1 MQEAIEPQ
9 NNNIKT
15 KEHPDLYRKSIKG
28 GYWVIAMRVV
38 LFVLGFAKSII
49 IANFFILENLGLI
62 AVAAMMMEILSTFTQ
77 TGFET
82 ALIQKKGDVEDY
94 LDTAWTAGVIK
105 GVFLFLVLYTA
116 APLVA
121 SIRVPEDK
129 VPLAVGILRA
139 MSVCFLISGIR
150 NIGTIFF
157 QKELDFRKVFTL
169 NVVTTL
175 TNIILSLSLMYIL
188 KSIWGIIIAQI
199 IAAIVSSLGSYILSP
214 YRPRLHFEPAKAREL
229 WRFGKWIYGQTLL
242 CYALQMGDNF
252 FVWLSLGLPQ
262 LALYKNAYNFANMPA
277 TEIGSAIAAVSFPVY
292 SKIQDDIPR
301 LREAYLKTLKFTT
314 FVTIPISFAIFILG
328 PDFVKLV
335 LKEHLYPMIPA
346 LQILAFVGLI
356 ASTGAASGAFLTAL
370 RKLHTITFL
379 LSLRLCFLIAMIY
392 PFTTRWGIEG
402 TAVSVLSSQLLMYPI
417 GLFFACKYLKCRPW
431 KILENYVYPVL
442 ASLCMYLVIAA
453 VRSHLLT
460 DTTIFNFLVM
470 GAIGCG
476 IYVSIAWAMDTVL
489 SLGVRTIVNDQ
500 LKVLKMR

>member
-105 GVFLFLVLYTA
+105 GVFLFLVLFTA

-139 MSVCFLISGIR
+139 MSVCFLIGGIR

-175 TNIILSLSLMYIL
+175 TNIILSLSLIYIL
-188 KSIWGIIIAQI
+188 KSIWGVIIAQI
-199 IAAIVSSLGSYILSP
+199 IAATVSSLGSYILSP

-229 WRFGKWIYGQTLL
+229 WKFGKWIYGQTILGYVL
-242 CYALQMGDNF
+242 EMGDNF

-262 LALYKNAYNFANMPA
+262 LALYKYAYNFANMPA
-277 TEIGSAIAAVSFPVY
+277 TEISVVISTVSFPAY

-301 LREAYLKTLKFTT
+301 LREAYLKTYS
-314 FVTIPISFAIFILG
+314 VTIFMSFPVSFLIFVLG
-328 PDFVKLV
+328 PDFVRLF
-335 LKEHLYPMIPA
+335 LKEHLHPMIPV
-346 LQILAFVGLI
+346 LQILSVNCLFRAIG
-356 ASTGAASGAFLTAL
+356 STVILKAL
-370 RKLHTITFL
+370 KKLHIIFFFMIAL
-379 LSLRLCFLIAMIY
+379 LGIIAVTIY
-392 PFTTRWGIEG
+392 PFTKWWGIAG
-402 TAVSVLSSQLLMYPI
+402 TALSITFSSAIIFPLGMIVMGRLLNSSIYIIYRPLAYAFIATIISFFTLLGLRHYVFTEITIASFVVRGIVGCFVYGAALWMMDSVFAI
-417 GLFFACKYLKCRPW
+417 GLRA
-431 KILENYVYPVL
+431 
-442 ASLCMYLVIAA
+442 
-453 VRSHLLT
+453 
-460 DTTIFNFLVM
+460 
-470 GAIGCG
+470 
-476 IYVSIAWAMDTVL
+476 
-489 SLGVRTIVNDQ
+489 IVNDQ
-500 LKVLKMR
+500 LKVLKSIAK